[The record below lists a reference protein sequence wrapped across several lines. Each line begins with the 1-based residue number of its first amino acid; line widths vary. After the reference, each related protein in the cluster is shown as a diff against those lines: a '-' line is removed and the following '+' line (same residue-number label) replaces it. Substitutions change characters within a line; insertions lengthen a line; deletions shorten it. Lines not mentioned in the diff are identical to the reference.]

1 MKCREGSNPTLLPST
16 LGASYGLT
24 VYGAAA
30 SPHSLAVGLAWFLP
44 GATLAAVY
52 LFVAYR
58 SFAGKVS
65 AADQEGY

>member
-24 VYGAAA
+24 VYGAAS